1 MVNKSTN
8 KIPPEYNQPIEGGLS
23 KLTGN
28 KELVGYLPGTSVR
41 IWYTHLDECFP
52 THWHNALE
60 ILVCENGYYE
70 TIINDIPYQ
79 VQKDQILL
87 IPPGITH
94 TLAPKGNCNGFVY
107 LLNLDILNSI
117 QSAASIM
124 PILTHPIYITEKNN
138 PKLHTLAHTLLR
150 QMREKYFSDDEMLE
164 LLFYSYFLNLVAE
177 IGRYYSA
184 SVQKDLHLRLD
195 KRKEYVNKFNEII
208 NYINKNYTENLTLES
223 VSKEFGFSKYHF
235 SRLFKQYTQFTF
247 CDYLMYQRVKSA
259 EYSLAQPNMS
269 ITEIAFQSGFS
280 SLSTFSR
287 VFRKLKNCTPSEY
300 RELYSNKH
308 KKFRRLGK
316 WKQKRFTIKTKTINQ

>member
-1 MVNKSTN
+1 MANQSTN
-8 KIPPEYNQPIEGGLS
+8 ERPPEYDQPIEGGLS
-23 KLTGN
+23 ELTGT

-41 IWYTHLDECFP
+41 IWYTHLEESFS

-60 ILVCENGYYE
+60 ILVGENGYYE
-70 TIINDIPYQ
+70 SIINDITYH
-79 VQKDQILL
+79 VRAGEILL
-87 IPPGITH
+87 IPPGMTH
-94 TLAPKGNCNGFVY
+94 TLTPKDNCNGFVY
-107 LLNLDILNSI
+107 LLNLDILEAI
-117 QSAASIM
+117 QSSASVM
-124 PILTHPIYITEKNN
+124 PILTQPIYITETNN
-138 PKLHTLAHTLLR
+138 PKLHALAHTLLR

-184 SVQKDLHLRLD
+184 SVQSDLHLRLD

-208 NYINKNYTENLTLES
+208 NYINKNYTEDLTLEG

-259 EYSLAQPNMS
+259 EYNLAQANMS

-287 VFRKLKNCTPSEY
+287 VFRNQKNCTPSEY

-308 KKFRRLGK
+308 KRAHKSS
-316 WKQKRFTIKTKTINQ
+316 Q